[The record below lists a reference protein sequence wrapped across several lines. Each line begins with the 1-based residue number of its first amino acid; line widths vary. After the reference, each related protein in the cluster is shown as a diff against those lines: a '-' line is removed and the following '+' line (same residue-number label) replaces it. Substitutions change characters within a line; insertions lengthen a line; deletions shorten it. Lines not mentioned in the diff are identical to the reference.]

1 MPIEVKCQG
10 CGRLLR
16 GPDKMAGKKVKCPNC
31 SAILSLPNLPTD
43 KPAKKPATGK
53 PATGKPA
60 TERSAAEKPGA
71 ETEWFMQTDDGEEY
85 GPVTKDELDQWVQ
98 DGRIDSSCQLL
109 REGWEQWKWAEET
122 YPELAQADGA
132 ETETQEMF
140 AGISDSGPHAA
151 KKNEDEEVN
160 PFESPRQ
167 SAGIM
172 AGGEDELEGQSGIS
186 ARSRQ
191 ALVETRPWV
200 TFMAILGFVI
210 GAIWLLVPVV
220 LLVMS
225 LTSFSLSGVVVAL
238 LAFTGPALYLYA
250 AYLLFNY
257 GRSIGV
263 FLRSGAGQHL
273 EDALVSQKSFWKL
286 IGIVTAIILAL
297 YAILFLIMIVGMVFA
312 AGAGM

>member
-10 CGRLLR
+10 CGRSLR
-16 GPDKMAGKKVKCPNC
+16 APDKMAGKKVKCPNC

-43 KPAKKPATGK
+43 KPAEKPATGKPATGKPATGKPATGK

-60 TERSAAEKPGA
+60 TEKSAAEKPGA

-160 PFESPRQ
+160 PFESPRDRK
-167 SAGIM
+167 S
-172 AGGEDELEGQSGIS
+172 
-186 ARSRQ
+186 
-191 ALVETRPWV
+191 
-200 TFMAILGFVI
+200 
-210 GAIWLLVPVV
+210 VV
-220 LLVMS
+220 
-225 LTSFSLSGVVVAL
+225 
-238 LAFTGPALYLYA
+238 
-250 AYLLFNY
+250 
-257 GRSIGV
+257 
-263 FLRSGAGQHL
+263 
-273 EDALVSQKSFWKL
+273 
-286 IGIVTAIILAL
+286 
-297 YAILFLIMIVGMVFA
+297 
-312 AGAGM
+312 